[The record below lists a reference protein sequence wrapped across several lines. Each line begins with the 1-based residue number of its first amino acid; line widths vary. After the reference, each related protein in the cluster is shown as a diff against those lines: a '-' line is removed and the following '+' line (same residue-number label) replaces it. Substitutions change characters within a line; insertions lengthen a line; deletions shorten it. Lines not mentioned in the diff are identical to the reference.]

1 MSRKQW
7 ELLLAGMALLFIMGI
22 SIYRYTSRIP
32 EEESYRL
39 SVFSDSNDHNTKSVL
54 RQGMERASRDFH
66 TDLNF
71 IMFTEEQTQEEKE
84 EIIFREIQRGS
95 QGFLLHLDNPDAWI
109 EKYSHMLEGRVVLAL
124 EVAFYDQPDNPSIWI
139 NNEKMG
145 YELAMELVKGRDE
158 NQNVVLFKTKEHNKK
173 DYLRSMGGKKAL
185 EENGIVWEEREV
197 TDNEK
202 ENALYLCFNQSATE
216 QTVEML
222 KDKINRECIF
232 GVGNSEKNV
241 YYLDKG
247 VIHTLAVPDEY
258 MIGYMGVKNICDRLS
273 FRESSQGMEI
283 DYILVSK
290 EELYLPEVQKRMFP
304 ILQ

>member
-7 ELLLAGMALLFIMGI
+7 ELFLAGMALLFIMGI
-22 SIYRYTSRIP
+22 SIYRYTSQIP
-32 EEESYRL
+32 EEERYRL
-39 SVFSDSNDHNTKSVL
+39 SVFSDSNDHNTKSIL

-71 IMFTEEQTQEEKE
+71 IMFTEEQTEEEKE
-84 EIIFREIQRGS
+84 EIIIRELQKGS
-95 QGFLLHLDNPDAWI
+95 QGFLLHLDNPDLWI
-109 EKYSHMLEGRVVLAL
+109 EKYSLMLEGRIVLAL
-124 EVAFYDQPDNPSIWI
+124 EVAFDYHPDNPSIWI
-139 NNEKMG
+139 DNEKMG
-145 YELAMELVKGRDE
+145 HELAMELVKGRSE
-158 NQNVVLFKTKEHNKK
+158 NQKVILYKTEEKNKK
-173 DYLRSMGGKKAL
+173 DFLRSMGGKKAL
-185 EENGIVWEEREV
+185 EENGIVWEEREAI
-197 TDNEK
+197 DNEE
-202 ENALYLCFNQSATE
+202 ENVLYLCFNQSATE
-216 QTVEML
+216 QTAEML
-222 KDKINRECIF
+222 KDNINSKCIF

-247 VIHTLAVPDEY
+247 MIHTLAVPDEY

-304 ILQ
+304 IVQ